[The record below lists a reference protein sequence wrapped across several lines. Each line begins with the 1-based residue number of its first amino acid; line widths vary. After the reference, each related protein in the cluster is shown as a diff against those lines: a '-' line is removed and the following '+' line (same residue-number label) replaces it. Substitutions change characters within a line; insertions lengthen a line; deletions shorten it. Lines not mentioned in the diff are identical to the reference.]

1 MSVDVSRYVL
11 LLLSPLLSALW
22 LQLEG
27 DGFKSVRSSPLF
39 TAATCLV
46 GTRGWRAK
54 QEHPAYVPHT
64 WAESS
69 GQ

>member
-1 MSVDVSRYVL
+1 MSVDVSRYVP

-39 TAATCLV
+39 TAATCLC
-46 GTRGWRAK
+46 R
-54 QEHPAYVPHT
+54 H
-64 WAESS
+64 S
-69 GQ
+69 GMAR